1 MTDSGPRPLPG
12 EARWLG
18 LPIVLSNHAITSAS
32 DLCMGVD
39 DVTLVLEH
47 GEDCQHSPRRQGTR
61 ERCAQWGHQRIK
73 VVALRTVSGWY
84 PGTDVWLIKTI
95 GPAGDS

>member
-1 MTDSGPRPLPG
+1 MAKANLEPLPG

-39 DVTLVLEH
+39 DIALVLEQ
-47 GEDCQHSPRRQGTR
+47 GEDCHHSPRRQGTR
-61 ERCAQWGHQRIK
+61 ERCAQWGHKRIK
-73 VVALRTVSGWY
+73 IVAIRTTSGWY
-84 PGTDVWLIKTI
+84 PGTEVWLIKTI
-95 GPAGDS
+95 GPGGET